1 MAKHI
6 KSESRVQNLE
16 YAEPWKALND
26 QEKNYAYY
34 MSKAS
39 WAGCLVAL
47 NQVCYEQVPIFCIL
61 QTYFRSKDFDELKEA
76 ALATGAT
83 EEDWTNFM
91 AYVGGFYGNLS
102 NYHSF
107 GHMKFVPDV
116 SQDVFRAILTSN
128 PEYSEEGSLFKT
140 TFDRLY

>member
-6 KSESRVQNLE
+6 SSESRVQNLD
-16 YAEPWKALND
+16 YFNSWKQLSE

-39 WAGCLVAL
+39 WEGAL
-47 NQVCYEQVPIFCIL
+47 ITLHQLCYEAPPLFCIF
-61 QTYFRSKDFDELKEA
+61 QTYFADKNFEELEA
-76 ALATGAT
+76 RAAAVGVSTQH
-83 EEDWTNFM
+83 WQNFIN
-91 AYVGGFYGNLS
+91 YVGGFYGNLS

-116 SQDVFRAILTSN
+116 PAD
-128 PEYSEEGSLFKT
+128 
-140 TFDRLY
+140 TFW